1 MDNGQYLTR
10 QLFGT
15 QLDKILQ
22 EAGMNAKLYNTHS
35 FRIGAATS
43 AREAGI
49 SDVNIQMLGH
59 WKSDAYKLYIRTPAP
74 YLARFSSQLAGHPP
88 R

>member
-22 EAGMNAKLYNTHS
+22 EAGVNAKLYNTHS
-35 FRIGAATS
+35 FRI
-43 AREAGI
+43 EAGI
-49 SDVNIQMLGH
+49 SDVNIQMLGC

-74 YLARFSSQLAGHPP
+74 HLARVSSRLAGHPP